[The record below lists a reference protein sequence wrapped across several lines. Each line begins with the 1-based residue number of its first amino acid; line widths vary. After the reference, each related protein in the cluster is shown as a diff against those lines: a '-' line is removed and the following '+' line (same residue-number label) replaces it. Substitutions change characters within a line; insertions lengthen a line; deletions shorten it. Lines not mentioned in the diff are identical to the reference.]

1 MIPLSDGIPARRF
14 PVVNVALI
22 VANLAMF
29 VFYEL
34 PNQDAAIRQASFYPC
49 DVTTACHL
57 GLPWGVSW
65 VTAMF
70 MHGNWHHIL
79 GNMVFLVVFGKNVEG
94 AFGWLRYLA
103 LYLGGG
109 LAATVVQTTMIL
121 HFGAAADAQSAN
133 LGASGAI
140 AAVLGA
146 YIVLYPHARILTLV
160 GRFPVRIRAW
170 ILLGFWF
177 ALQLFEGS
185 FGLSHPDKTS
195 GSHVAFFAHVGG
207 FVCGAL
213 VAIILTRTGRIT
225 SVSTPE
231 PEYDRETSH
240 RRSRTAPQS
249 APEAPTAPRTFTNVG
264 CPSCGHVQAVPRN
277 QQVYVCEQCGA
288 KLRRQTRPD
297 TGDTTGVAPPGLSGS
312 APQRTPSAPNT
323 AQASTKVKC
332 VKCAHVQAVSLS
344 EATFECAECSA
355 TLRRKTQPVAA

>member
-1 MIPLSDGIPARRF
+1 MIPLHDGIPARRF

-22 VANLAMF
+22 VANVAVF

-34 PNQDAAIRQASFYPC
+34 PNLEAAISRASFYPC
-49 DVTTACHL
+49 DVTHACHV
-57 GLPWGVSW
+57 GMPWGISW

-70 MHGNWHHIL
+70 MHGSWGHIL
-79 GNMVFLVVFGKNVEG
+79 GNMVFLFVFGKNVEG
-94 AFGWLRYLA
+94 AFARLGYLA

-109 LAATVVQTTMIL
+109 LAAMVVQTAMVL
-121 HFGAAADAQSAN
+121 QFGTAADAHSAN

-146 YIVLYPHARILTLV
+146 YLVLYPRARILTLV
-160 GRFPVRIRAW
+160 GRFPIRIRAW

-177 ALQLFEGS
+177 VLQLFEGS
-185 FGLSHPDKTS
+185 FGLTHPGKTS

-213 VAIILTRTGRIT
+213 VAIILTRTGRIA

-231 PEYDRETSH
+231 PEYDRQISDRPRE
-240 RRSRTAPQS
+240 TAPQS
-249 APEAPTAPRTFTNVG
+249 APDSPTAPRTFTNVG
-264 CPSCGHVQAVPRN
+264 CPSCGHVEAVQRN
-277 QQVYVCEQCGA
+277 QPTYVCEQCGA
-288 KLRRQTRPD
+288 KLRRQMQPD
-297 TGDTTGVAPPGLSGS
+297 TGDTTGVASPGLSES
-312 APQRTPSAPNT
+312 APQRTPGASNT

-344 EATFECAECSA
+344 EATFECPECGT
-355 TLRRKTQPVAA
+355 TLRRKTQPIAA